1 MATIFLKTDRDRQRL
16 TETDLSK
23 RRWPFAV
30 RWSFAVVAGFAV
42 FRCFL
47 LPFVIRRHRS
57 PFALGSLILRDV
69 GNEH

>member
-1 MATIFLKTDRDRQRL
+1 MATMFLKTDRDRQRL

-47 LPFVIRRHRS
+47 LPFVIRRS
-57 PFALGSLILRDV
+57 PFAVRSWLVDSARRW
-69 GNEH
+69 